1 MQSNFADTILNI
13 AITGNL
19 VRIDLGVLTPTQT
32 AEGKLEQHPTPTHQ
46 IVMPIEGFV
55 RSFDIQE
62 RVITQLIESGVIQKK
77 ADKLKKKA
85 GK

>member
-32 AEGKLEQHPTPTHQ
+32 AEGKLEQHPTPTQQ

-85 GK
+85 DK